1 VGVLLI
7 VAAAAGWSSAAA
19 DEPSLP
25 KTVQVASSHAY
36 LRAGPGGDYYPT
48 ERLVRGDRV
57 EVWAIDPSGACA
69 VRPVAGSFS
78 WVRASDVDRRP
89 AVDREGRESS
99 ADGAIGGVGVVVAD
113 GAVARIGSQLND
125 LRHVAQV
132 RLEAGERVRVIEEVR
147 IAEGRH
153 AGDWLRIEPPPGEF
167 RWAMA
172 ADLDL
177 PRPLRAMIPP
187 PPVPVDDGIRL
198 AAGTLPSDD
207 PPPSAEP
214 LRLPDTPVASI
225 PPAQASSPPAGWM
238 PQGSSI
244 FDPLA
249 RMISPPAKTA
259 PLAASGDELA
269 DIDLALSLAVVG
281 PPESWDLAPLRDRLR
296 LAAGRAITLQDRHRA
311 DAIDARLSRFESIQG
326 RHATLA
332 AAQAG
337 ESNTL
342 RLGGMWSALSAIG
355 SRPVR
360 PGVLPGGKPA
370 DGTPDWTPP
379 DQAETTGRLAT
390 VVSRRPDAPRWAI
403 VDANNQ
409 VIAFISPQ
417 SSANLAPLVGQEVS
431 VRGARGYMPEY
442 KRPYLVASE
451 ARLRVAAKSPPAAD
465 AARQ

>member
-1 VGVLLI
+1 
-7 VAAAAGWSSAAA
+7 
-19 DEPSLP
+19 
-25 KTVQVASSHAY
+25 
-36 LRAGPGGDYYPT
+36 
-48 ERLVRGDRV
+48 
-57 EVWAIDPSGACA
+57 
-69 VRPVAGSFS
+69 
-78 WVRASDVDRRP
+78 
-89 AVDREGRESS
+89 
-99 ADGAIGGVGVVVAD
+99 
-113 GAVARIGSQLND
+113 
-125 LRHVAQV
+125 
-132 RLEAGERVRVIEEVR
+132 
-147 IAEGRH
+147 
-153 AGDWLRIEPPPGEF
+153 
-167 RWAMA
+167 MA

-177 PRPLRAMIPP
+177 PEPLRAIAPP
-187 PPVPVDDGIRL
+187 SVAADGNVTL
-198 AAGTLPSDD
+198 AAGTLPAGD
-207 PPPSAEP
+207 PPPPGEP
-214 LRLPDTPVASI
+214 LRLPETPAASM
-225 PPAQASSPPAGWM
+225 PPVQASPPSAGWM

-249 RMISPPAKTA
+249 RMISPPAKTT

-281 PPESWDLAPLRDRLR
+281 PAESWDLAPLRDRLR
-296 LAAGRAITLQDRHRA
+296 LAAGRAVTLQDRHRA
-311 DAIDARLSRFESIQG
+311 DEIDARLSRFESIQG

-379 DQAETTGRLAT
+379 DQAETNGRLAT

-403 VDANNQ
+403 VNENNE

-451 ARLRVAAKSPPAAD
+451 ARLRVAAKSPPAVD

>member
-1 VGVLLI
+1 MKCPLMKCLLAVA
-7 VAAAAGWSSAAA
+7 VAASCAVA
-19 DEPSLP
+19 DEPPLP
-25 KTVQVASSHAY
+25 TTVQVAAEHAY

-48 ERLVRGDRV
+48 ERLIRGDRV

-69 VRPVAGSFS
+69 VRPVAGSYS
-78 WVRASDVDRRP
+78 WVRATDVDRTAARN
-89 AVDREGRESS
+89 AD
-99 ADGAIGGVGVVVAD
+99 DGAGGGVGIVVAD

-153 AGDWLRIEPPPGEF
+153 AGAWLRIEPPPGEF

-177 PRPLRAMIPP
+177 PEPLRAIAP
-187 PPVPVDDGIRL
+187 PPVAADGDVTL
-198 AAGTLPSDD
+198 TAGTLPAGD
-207 PPPSAEP
+207 PSPSAEP
-214 LRLPDTPVASI
+214 LRLPETPAASMPPVA
-225 PPAQASSPPAGWM
+225 AASPPAGWM

-249 RMISPPAKTA
+249 RMISPPAKTT

-281 PPESWDLAPLRDRLR
+281 PAESWDLAPLRDRLR
-296 LAAGRAITLQDRHRA
+296 LATGRAVTMQDRHRA
-311 DAIDARLSRFESIQG
+311 DEIDARLSRFESIQG

-337 ESNTL
+337 EANTL

-403 VDANNQ
+403 VNESNE

>member
-1 VGVLLI
+1 MIG
-7 VAAAAGWSSAAA
+7 VAANAHCAAA

-25 KTVQVASSHAY
+25 TTVQVASSHAY

-57 EVWAIDPSGACA
+57 EVWAIDSAGNCA

-78 WVRASDVDRRP
+78 WVRASDVDRRGGP
-89 AVDREGRESS
+89 NAAGEAKGG
-99 ADGAIGGVGVVVAD
+99 ADVVVAD

-132 RLEAGERVRVIEEVR
+132 RLEAGERIRVIEEVR

-153 AGDWLRIEPPPGEF
+153 AGDWLRIEPPAGEF

-172 ADLDL
+172 SDLDL
-177 PRPLRAMIPP
+177 PASLRPIDS
-187 PPVPVDDGIRL
+187 PPVEFDGGVRL
-198 AAGTLPSDD
+198 AAGTLPGGEE
-207 PPPSAEP
+207 PTQAAEP
-214 LRLPDTPVASI
+214 LRLPELPAASM
-225 PPAQASSPPAGWM
+225 PSAGASPHAGWM
-238 PQGSSI
+238 PQGAGI
-244 FDPLA
+244 FDPLT
-249 RMISPPAKTA
+249 RMISPPAKTT
-259 PLAASGDELA
+259 PLVASGDEIA

-281 PPESWDLAPLRDRLR
+281 PAESWDLAPLRERLR
-296 LAAGRAITLQDRHRA
+296 LAAGRAITMQDRRRA
-311 DAIDARLSRFESIQG
+311 DEIDARLSRFEGIQG

-332 AAQAG
+332 AAQTG

-370 DGTPDWTPP
+370 DGLPDWTPP
-379 DQAETTGRLAT
+379 DHAETTGRLAT

-403 VDANNQ
+403 VNENNE

-417 SSANLAPLVGQEVS
+417 SPANLAPLVGQEVAI
-431 VRGARGYMPEY
+431 RGARGYMPEY

-451 ARLRVAAKSPPAAD
+451 ARLRVAAKNPVAD
-465 AARQ
+465 AVRQ